1 MEDKFDTLSEEH
13 KNEALNFMQITGTDD
28 VNTAINYLEMS
39 SFDTAV
45 SIITFWHFFFCFFF
59 SASFG

>member
-28 VNTAINYLEMS
+28 VNMAINYLEMA

-45 SIITFWHFFFCFFF
+45 LSRTLDIFFPFFI
-59 SASFG
+59 